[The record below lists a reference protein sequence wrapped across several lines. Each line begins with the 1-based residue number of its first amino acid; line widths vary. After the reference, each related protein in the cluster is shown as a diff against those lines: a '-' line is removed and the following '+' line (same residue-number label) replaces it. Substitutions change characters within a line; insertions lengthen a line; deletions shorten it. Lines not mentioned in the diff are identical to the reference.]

1 MRHNVLRLVLCRH
14 HGHAVFFIYIVRF
27 SRSFLMRGA
36 EAVLPGMR
44 ELSVGQKPCK
54 RKGCRPMW
62 DDSLLGETRSLDP
75 LSVFLLLAVID
86 IVALCGGENGLE
98 VGVTVLH
105 EDIVPLEQL
114 LDVAVVHAVLVE
126 VGQHLREIV
135 AQLLA

>member
-1 MRHNVLRLVLCRH
+1 MSCAWFFVVITVML
-14 HGHAVFFIYIVRF
+14 FFIYVVRF
-27 SRSFLMRGA
+27 LRSFLMRGG
-36 EAVLPGMR
+36 AVLPGMR
-44 ELSVGQKPCK
+44 ELPVGQKPCK

-75 LSVFLLLAVID
+75 LSVFLLLAVVD

-98 VGVTVLH
+98 VGVAVLH

-114 LDVAVVHAVLVE
+114 LDVAVVHAALVE
-126 VGQHLREIV
+126 VGQHFREIV